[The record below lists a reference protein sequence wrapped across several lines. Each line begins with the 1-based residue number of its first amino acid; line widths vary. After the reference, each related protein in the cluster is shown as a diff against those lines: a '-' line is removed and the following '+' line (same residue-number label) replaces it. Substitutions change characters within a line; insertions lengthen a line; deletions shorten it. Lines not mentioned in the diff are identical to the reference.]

1 MALFSE
7 KKNPATNNDQQ
18 EPEKKIA
25 PLSITQIVLLILIS
39 GFCLAY
45 LLSAAAVAGRFV
57 EYRVPLFLM
66 ELPSIMFK
74 GVLCLL
80 FMAVLAGLSLQ
91 RSLNADGS
99 PKSVLSRWQKISYF
113 FSLLTTLCFTAYSC
127 AILVYYSRTKI
138 FLTESWYL
146 VFLYV
151 CVLMVHFKA
160 GKSSLAHM
168 FTSAAFVLIL
178 IVTAFY
184 SGIASAK
191 VEGKKIGFFNGEP
204 FLLVSSQVDNYI
216 LAGFDMH
223 KNKTNGK
230 IIVIPHQNDI
240 LEHVTFAPQKA
251 WR

>member
-7 KKNPATNNDQQ
+7 KKNPAANDQPD
-18 EPEKKIA
+18 PEKKIA
-25 PLSITQIVLLILIS
+25 PLSFTQIVLLIILS
-39 GFCLAY
+39 CFCLAY
-45 LLSAAAVAGRFV
+45 LLSAAAIAGRFV

-66 ELPSIMFK
+66 ELPSVMVK
-74 GVLCLL
+74 GVIYLL

-99 PKSVLSRWQKISYF
+99 PKNVLSRWQKISYF

-127 AILVYYSRTKI
+127 AIMVYFFKTGT
-138 FLTESWYL
+138 FLTESCYL
-146 VFLYV
+146 ALLYV
-151 CVLMVHFKA
+151 CALMVHFKA
-160 GKSSLAHM
+160 QKSALAHM

-191 VEGKKIGFFNGEP
+191 IETKKVGFFNGEP
-204 FLLVSSQVDNYI
+204 FLLVCAQEKNYI
-216 LAGFDMH
+216 LSGFDMH
-223 KNKTNGK
+223 KNKINGK
-230 IIVIPHQNDI
+230 IIILPHQNDI
-240 LEHVTFAPQKA
+240 LEHITFAPVKL